1 MRNLKKGIKA
11 LLVMSVLA
19 IFVAGC
25 SCLENKKRTSEASPT
40 PTKAL
45 VKAQEAKAEEP
56 VEIMAS
62 LKGSTFKNNRSELTP
77 EGKNILDHNVQ
88 TMKDNPKLKVRVAGH
103 TSASGSAE
111 ANQRL
116 SEKRAEAVKT
126 YMVEKGVASERLS
139 TVGHGSSRPA
149 VHEPKPNLSNTQEA
163 AMNRR
168 VELEIVEK

>member
-1 MRNLKKGIKA
+1 MRKFKASIKT
-11 LLVMSVLA
+11 LFVMFVLA
-19 IFVAGC
+19 IFVSGC
-25 SCLENKKRTSEASPT
+25 SCLENKKKASETSPT
-40 PTKAL
+40 PTKA
-45 VKAQEAKAEEP
+45 VVTTQEARTEKP
-56 VEIMAS
+56 IEIMAS

-77 EGKNILDHNVQ
+77 EGKAILDNNVK

-116 SEKRAEAVKT
+116 SEKRAEAVKS

-139 TVGHGSSRPA
+139 TVGYGSSRPA